1 MAPGRQRQE
10 LLYRKFYNRSY
21 GIYIFDLLV
30 AAAIILV
37 RICGLFDL
45 QAEILRIDSEEGGY
59 MSLIEIRN
67 LNKYY
72 RIGKNSFH
80 VLKDI
85 NLHVERG
92 DFISIEGKSGAGK
105 STLLN
110 LLGCIDTFDSGEYC
124 LDGKQIERLSEAKLA
139 AVRNTKIGYVF
150 QDFCLVN
157 YQSVLFNTMLPLFFN
172 KTSYAEMKRLGLQA
186 LERVGIS
193 DQARKKANQL
203 SGGQRQRVAI
213 ARAIISRPDVI
224 LADEPTGALD
234 SATSV
239 QIMELLAELNAEGAT
254 VIVVTH
260 DKAVS
265 DYCRKHLVIKDGQ
278 IVEGMKKSL

>member
-1 MAPGRQRQE
+1 MLFDPVPTRKNGTDPYVLLMRLLQEKRLSAHVRVSRDGRRACYAGESDSDDRLAPGR
-10 LLYRKFYNRSY
+10 LFCTKFYNRLY
-21 GIYIFDLLV
+21 GIRISGMLV

-150 QDFCLVN
+150 QD
-157 YQSVLFNTMLPLFFN
+157 
-172 KTSYAEMKRLGLQA
+172 
-186 LERVGIS
+186 
-193 DQARKKANQL
+193 L
-203 SGGQRQRVAI
+203 SLI
-213 ARAIISRPDVI
+213 HI
-224 LADEPTGALD
+224 
-234 SATSV
+234 
-239 QIMELLAELNAEGAT
+239 
-254 VIVVTH
+254 
-260 DKAVS
+260 
-265 DYCRKHLVIKDGQ
+265 
-278 IVEGMKKSL
+278 

>member
-1 MAPGRQRQE
+1 
-10 LLYRKFYNRSY
+10 
-21 GIYIFDLLV
+21 
-30 AAAIILV
+30 
-37 RICGLFDL
+37 
-45 QAEILRIDSEEGGY
+45 

-92 DFISIEGKSGAGK
+92 DFVSIEGKSGAGK

-193 DQARKKANQL
+193 DRAQKSKSAVGGRVREWQL
-203 SGGQRQRVAI
+203 PEQS
-213 ARAIISRPDVI
+213 
-224 LADEPTGALD
+224 
-234 SATSV
+234 SAVLT
-239 QIMELLAELNAEGAT
+239 LF
-254 VIVVTH
+254 
-260 DKAVS
+260 
-265 DYCRKHLVIKDGQ
+265 
-278 IVEGMKKSL
+278 

>member
-1 MAPGRQRQE
+1 
-10 LLYRKFYNRSY
+10 
-21 GIYIFDLLV
+21 
-30 AAAIILV
+30 
-37 RICGLFDL
+37 
-45 QAEILRIDSEEGGY
+45 

-92 DFISIEGKSGAGK
+92 DFVSIEGKSGAGK

-150 QDFCLVN
+150 QDF
-157 YQSVLFNTMLPLFFN
+157 VL
-172 KTSYAEMKRLGLQA
+172 S
-186 LERVGIS
+186 
-193 DQARKKANQL
+193 
-203 SGGQRQRVAI
+203 
-213 ARAIISRPDVI
+213 IISRFFQHDAPAIFQQNLVRRNE
-224 LADEPTGALD
+224 APWPAGA
-234 SATSV
+234 
-239 QIMELLAELNAEGAT
+239 
-254 VIVVTH
+254 
-260 DKAVS
+260 
-265 DYCRKHLVIKDGQ
+265 
-278 IVEGMKKSL
+278 